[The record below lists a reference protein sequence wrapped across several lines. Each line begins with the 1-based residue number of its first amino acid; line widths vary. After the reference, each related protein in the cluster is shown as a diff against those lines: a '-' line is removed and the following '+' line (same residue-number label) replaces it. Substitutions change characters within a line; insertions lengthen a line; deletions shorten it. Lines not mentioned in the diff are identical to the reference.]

1 VGLRSVDRI
10 MSWLLGID
18 NLIYAFIFADED
30 EDSGLREAG
39 QVI

>member
-1 VGLRSVDRI
+1 MWIESCPGF
-10 MSWLLGID
+10 LGID

-39 QVI
+39 QEI